1 MVHPSIITNDEFP
14 ENPIWT
20 FAKKWGLNNT
30 YSNYSSILTYNET
43 GYVDYSSL
51 LDDFETLYEDAA
63 EAAGVLLTENG
74 QDQTARSGL
83 ALAGWRPKID
93 DMASQ
98 AVEWWEWGES
108 LRRYLY
114 SCLIVLIKLQTGR
127 MPIHP
132 TRVPSSSA
140 LLVRT

>member
-1 MVHPSIITNDEFP
+1 MTDLINTIGARIGISRWPWYDIKLFTKHAPFPCTNHAFL

-43 GYVDYSSL
+43 GYADYSSL
-51 LDDFETLYEDAA
+51 LDDFGTLYEDAGD
-63 EAAGVLLTENG
+63 AAGVLLTENG

-98 AVEWWEWGES
+98 AVEWWEWGRS
-108 LRRYLY
+108 FNHSHLRELA
-114 SCLIVLIKLQTGR
+114 C
-127 MPIHP
+127 
-132 TRVPSSSA
+132 
-140 LLVRT
+140 